1 LSGIALILVRL
12 AVILAGYACAALAA
26 STALHVAWI
35 GAAGFE
41 PEQAPWLVVGSIAFS
56 IPFVALFVAYFAF
69 VPAAFTIGVA
79 EFAGWRD
86 WLTYALAGGFI
97 AAVVASMFWRW
108 GSADMRI
115 DGAGLP
121 LAGAGRPD
129 DPQLLVA
136 LLAAGLVG
144 GIVYWMVAGRGA
156 GSWRRAPR
164 ARIPPLP

>member
-1 LSGIALILVRL
+1 MSGIALILVRL
-12 AVILAGYACAALAA
+12 AAILAGYACAALAA
-26 STALHVAWI
+26 SAVLHAAWI

-56 IPFVALFVAYFAF
+56 VPFVALFIAYFAF
-69 VPAAFTIGVA
+69 VPAALTIGVA
-79 EFAGWRD
+79 EFVGWRD
-86 WLTYALAGGFI
+86 WLTYALAGGLI
-97 AAVVASMFWRW
+97 AAVVVSIFWRS
-108 GSADMRI
+108 GSWDMRI
-115 DGAGLP
+115 DGAGMP
-121 LAGAGRPD
+121 LAEGGRLD
-129 DPQLLVA
+129 DPQVLVA